1 MRCSACGG
9 RYDNRSERCPE
20 CGAIQDESPLILS
33 KTTAPMESHENP
45 VSAVAASV
53 EVAAIPQTVRAET
66 APVTKARPSP
76 PKTRSLLEFPGVN
89 RNLPQWRK
97 ELGERVREVQE
108 RKAREAQMETADI
121 GPLFNDLDGR
131 SAPMLELLPQAELP
145 PQNPLVIAAL
155 QRVERARAQV
165 ARNGGAATAVAYEE
179 QPMVEVGVAVAE
191 VEPEAKPERAHNL
204 AVVPPPEPEP
214 APEPVAEE
222 MVDEPPVSVK
232 PKPRRVIDGQNDPA
246 LNYLDSLPRS
256 VIVES
261 HGFRSAPVWRRMFA
275 AILDLVVV
283 GLLASPFLALTELTT
298 FEWQNPRVIA
308 FAAGS
313 LLVTAFLYLT
323 IAVAFTGRTI
333 GMRLFSLR
341 VVDVRTGLIPT
352 GGQCVSRTFLY
363 ILTLAAA
370 GLGLLYAIISR
381 DKRAIHDQF
390 TRTVVVRA

>member
-33 KTTAPMESHENP
+33 KTTAPIESHENP

-53 EVAAIPQTVRAET
+53 EVAAIPATVRAET
-66 APVTKARPSP
+66 APVTKARPSKQ
-76 PKTRSLLEFPGVN
+76 KTRSLLEFPGVN

-121 GPLFNDLDGR
+121 GPLFSDLDGR
-131 SAPMLELLPQAELP
+131 NAPMLELLPQAELP

-155 QRVERARAQV
+155 QRIERARAQA
-165 ARNGGAATAVAYEE
+165 ARSGGAATAVAYEE

-191 VEPEAKPERAHNL
+191 VEPVPASAKPERAHNL
-204 AVVPPPEPEP
+204 AVVPTPQPEP
-214 APEPVAEE
+214 ALEPV
-222 MVDEPPVSVK
+222 VDEPAVSLK

-261 HGFRSAPVWRRMFA
+261 HGFRSAAVWRRMFA

-283 GLLASPFLALTELTT
+283 GLLASPFLAMTELTT
-298 FEWQNPRVIA
+298 FEWQNPRVIG

-313 LLVTAFLYLT
+313 LLVMAFLYLT

-341 VVDVRTGLIPT
+341 VVDARTGLIPT

-370 GLGLLYAIISR
+370 GLGLLYAIINR
-381 DKRAIHDQF
+381 DKRTIHDQF